1 MGRARARGGQ
11 TFATL
16 RIHTGTETAQLLSA
30 HDVDMVALQT
40 YDTWE

>member
-16 RIHTGTETAQLLSA
+16 RYTGTETAQLSA
-30 HDVDMVALQT
+30 HVDMVALQT
-40 YDTWE
+40 YVTWE